1 MSRLS
6 LWTTFLIKERGRTS
20 FAAFGEGRSKKRPIP
35 VLNANEL
42 LKKTRQCYYTKSHG
56 KNATQK
62 EEIFV
67 LKTCDI
73 ILLLL
78 SYFLFKGATNEVYYN
93 GSSNSIHFCQNLC
106 CWVDYMVQLFWKSRD
121 TDTLTQFVPWDIEGQ
136 YFSLQFFDL
145 LIIRAWNQTDLEHIQ
160 LD

>member
-1 MSRLS
+1 M
-6 LWTTFLIKERGRTS
+6 WTTFLIKERGRKS

-62 EEIFV
+62 KKKYLFSKLAISFFFYCHIFYSKEPQMKY
-67 LKTCDI
+67 L
-73 ILLLL
+73 
-78 SYFLFKGATNEVYYN
+78 YN
-93 GSSNSIHFCQNLC
+93 GSSNSMHFCQNLC

>member
-1 MSRLS
+1 M
-6 LWTTFLIKERGRTS
+6 WTTFLIKERGRTS

-67 LKTCDI
+67 LKNLRYHSSFIVIFFIQRSHKWSNNT
-73 ILLLL
+73 
-78 SYFLFKGATNEVYYN
+78 VN
-93 GSSNSIHFCQNLC
+93 GFSNSIHFCQNLC